1 MSKTV
6 YQYEAMFLFPV
17 GASAD
22 LDGSVARV
30 RSLLEKHGAQILV
43 LKKWDERRLAFEIK
57 HQKRGVY
64 IITFFKAAGE
74 AVAAIEREVNLSD
87 DILRIMVLRAD
98 DLSQAE
104 MEAVE
109 PQPIQERQERTDFRM
124 DRPERSDRPDRGG
137 DRGGDRGPARP
148 PP

>member
-6 YQYEAMFLFPV
+6 YQYEGMFLFPV

-22 LDGSVARV
+22 LDGTLTRV
-30 RSLLEKHGAQILV
+30 RSILEKHGAEILV

-64 IITFFKAAGE
+64 IISFFKAAGE
-74 AVAAIEREVNLSD
+74 AVSAIEREVNLSD
-87 DILRIMVLRAD
+87 DVLRVMVLRAD
-98 DLSQAE
+98 DITREE

-109 PQPIQERQERTDFRM
+109 PQPIQERQERTDFR
-124 DRPERSDRPDRGG
+124 SDRPDRG
-137 DRGGDRGPARP
+137 DRPARP
-148 PP
+148 RRDEEAAGAER